1 MLIKSENA
9 EAFIKDEKIL
19 KHLESLLDSINSCA
33 NLYGEPEKIT
43 IQFASKGK
51 DDKTLHEISI
61 EDHYT
66 TMMWQL
72 RIAIRNSILDAV
84 KTSRQTLKRKYEAK
98 PENAGLLDG

>member
-9 EAFIKDEKIL
+9 EAFIKDEKII
-19 KHLESLLDSINSCA
+19 KHLESLLDSINSCVD
-33 NLYGEPEKIT
+33 LYGEPEKIS
-43 IQFASKGK
+43 IHFKSE
-51 DDKTLHEISI
+51 DDKTLHAISI

-72 RIAIRNSILDAV
+72 RIAIRNNILDAV